1 MNYVGLAMVHL
12 TGLTPYRQAWDLQRQ
27 THDEVASGARDSLV
41 FLLEHE
47 PVFTAGRRTSATEYP
62 TDGSE
67 VILVDRGGRLT
78 WHGPGQLVAYPIVV
92 LKKPLDV
99 IAYLRVLEAAALEV
113 CAGFGIVG
121 QRVPGRSGVW
131 VPAETASA
139 APGPPTPLAKI
150 CAVGARVARGVT
162 MHGLAL
168 NCDPDLSAF
177 SRIIPCGIDDADVTS
192 LSAVTGRSVSVA
204 EVRPLLAAA
213 LKRALAPMLE
223 AAT

>member
-1 MNYVGLAMVHL
+1 MNFVGLAMVHL
-12 TGLTPYRQAWDLQRQ
+12 TGLTPYQQAWDLQRQ
-27 THDEVASGARDSLV
+27 AHNEIASGSRDSLV

-47 PVFTAGRRTSATEYP
+47 PVYTAGRRTSAAEYP

-67 VILVDRGGRLT
+67 VITVDRGGRLT

-92 LKKPLDV
+92 LKKPIDV
-99 IAYLRVLEAAALEV
+99 IAYLRALEAAALEV

-131 VPAETASA
+131 VPTETASA
-139 APGPPTPLAKI
+139 APLAKI

-162 MHGLAL
+162 MHGMAL
-168 NCDPDLSAF
+168 NCDPNLSAF
-177 SRIIPCGIDDADVTS
+177 DRIIPCGIDDADVTS
-192 LSAVTGRSVSVA
+192 LSEATGRSVSVA

-213 LKRALAPMLE
+213 LERALVPILAETP
-223 AAT
+223 